1 MSGVAAAINLLVYGF
16 LVGVAV
22 GFILCFRFVRWL
34 ER

>member
-1 MSGVAAAINLLVYGF
+1 MSGILAAINLMAYGF